1 MKKFA
6 IALISLVLCLTM
18 AFGAFAASGRAVEA
32 QPVSE
37 MTTAEPESTQ
47 DPLEEFVSTGIVNN
61 QEQVDQ
67 VTDLVSNLKSTIS
80 KVLDALDTFLRSFG
94 VVVNQILSTIFK
106 SGDLPF

>member
-1 MKKFA
+1 MKKLT

-18 AFGAFAASGRAVEA
+18 AFGAFAVNTPVEA

-47 DPLEEFVSTGIVNN
+47 DPFEAFVSTGIVDN
-61 QEQVDQ
+61 QEQADQ

-94 VVVNQILSTIFK
+94 VVVNQILSAIFK